1 MVVLAI
7 KVLQVH
13 NLQDVEDVRNWNGE
27 HDEGSYKNDDD
38 QDDLDAMRKNE
49 GLKGWSFSHVIK
61 EGNCLS
67 P

>member
-1 MVVLAI
+1 MYLVVLAI

-13 NLQDVEDVRNWNGE
+13 NLQDVEDVCNDK

-38 QDDLDAMRKNE
+38 QDDLDAIRKKWS
-49 GLKGWSFSHVIK
+49 KGWSFSDVIK
-61 EGNCLS
+61 EGSYWS